1 VAKAKKG
8 NLVRVRLKS
17 TESSYCYY
25 TVKNKRNMPNK
36 MELKKYDPF
45 VRKHV
50 LFKESGK
57 V

>member
-17 TESSYCYY
+17 SESGYCYY
-25 TVKNKRNMPNK
+25 TLKNKRNSPNK
-36 MELKKYDPF
+36 MEFMKYDPF

>member
-1 VAKAKKG
+1 MAKAKKG

-17 TESSYCYY
+17 SESGFCYY
-25 TVKNKRNMPNK
+25 TVKNKRNMPDK
-36 MELKKYDPF
+36 MELMKYDPF

>member
-1 VAKAKKG
+1 MAKAKKG

-17 TESSYCYY
+17 TESGYCYY
-25 TVKNKRNMPNK
+25 TQKNKRNTPNK
-36 MELKKYDPF
+36 MEFMKYDPF

>member
-1 VAKAKKG
+1 MAKAKKG

-17 TESSYCYY
+17 SKSGFCYY
-25 TVKNKRNMPNK
+25 TVKNKRNMPDK
-36 MELKKYDPF
+36 MTLMKYDPF

>member
-1 VAKAKKG
+1 VAKPKKG

-17 TESSYCYY
+17 SESGYCYY
-25 TVKNKRNMPNK
+25 TVKNKRNTPNK
-36 MELKKYDPF
+36 MEFMKYDPF